1 MPVLSGILRTVP
13 MIGPI
18 LEHLLIEQCP
28 DPNDPS
34 SQAVNAPDPAELQ
47 RIQDAVSTMSSA
59 LAGII
64 PTGAPIPGLPGSL
77 PTGAPVP
84 LPLSNDDN
92 GVDPN
97 APGASP
103 SGGPS
108 DATATPAPAAAA
120 ADGDGDGDGSFLISP
135 TTTVANAEE
144 AVPTSQ
150 DPAYLSGAA
159 DSGTPTSPGLPAGP
173 PNTPVPAGTAPA
185 SN

>member
-1 MPVLSGILRTVP
+1 MLQHMLMS
-13 MIGPI
+13 
-18 LEHLLIEQCP
+18 QCP

-59 LAGII
+59 LAGIM
-64 PTGAPIPGLPGSL
+64 PTGAPIPGLSGPF

-84 LPLSNDDN
+84 FPLSNDDN

-108 DATATPAPAAAA
+108 DATATPAPVAAAA
-120 ADGDGDGDGSFLISP
+120 DGDGDGSFLISP

-144 AVPTSQ
+144 AAPTPSQ

-159 DSGTPTSPGLPAGP
+159 DSGTSPGVP
-173 PNTPVPAGTAPA
+173 PNTPVPVATATA